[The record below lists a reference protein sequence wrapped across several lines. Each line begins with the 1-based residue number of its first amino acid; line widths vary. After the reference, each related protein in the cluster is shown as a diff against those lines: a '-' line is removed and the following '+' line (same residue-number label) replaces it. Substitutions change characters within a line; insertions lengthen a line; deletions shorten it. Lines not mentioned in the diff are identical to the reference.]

1 MMHFLL
7 NNILSRAYFASI
19 IILNKIAARETIHMN
34 RQNNSGLSLIKS
46 IFILTAIYLI
56 LRTVSS
62 FFPEARLWGF
72 NQAAFID
79 DLLWLYPILLVIAII
94 IYLLSGK
101 FDDFIGT
108 SVKGNKT
115 RIWTR
120 IAAAGII
127 LVLSVWGFY
136 LFTVKGHFLGD
147 GYQLLT
153 HLSNPALL
161 LKPESY
167 GDMLIHKFFAYSLR
181 NGTQGDVYASFRY
194 ISIFSGGI
202 FVVSL
207 LYYGHK
213 LAASEI
219 GYCLFVLMNLFS
231 AYSIMF
237 FGYVETYS
245 IAISVLAIFT
255 LSSLNSLKNNKR
267 SAIPII
273 SFALAVFVHKIS
285 LVFLPALIVYLLIT
299 FAGERIK
306 KILTS
311 GINIIIPGLILAVIF
326 FYSFIRIV
334 APLRIKFIFLPLLRD
349 RFTTDGYA
357 LLSINHILDYLN
369 LLLFLIPIS
378 IIIAITV
385 LIRKSDKKT
394 TIDSDQLLYILT
406 TAASGMLA
414 AFVLAP
420 KLGMARD
427 WDLMSTMFVAIQVSC
442 IYLWFDIFQRY
453 KRFLAA
459 SFLLLTVGLSIF
471 IPWLAV
477 NDSSD
482 GLSGYALSVMR
493 LDPKHGRTGFYLMLA
508 NLENNGKYVETEEL
522 GRYCAETFP
531 ETEWNKWGLYYFN
544 NGRLDEAEKYF
555 RKVIDENPGF
565 YAPYEGLA
573 RIQIENGEYEE
584 ALENLS
590 ISDAINP
597 YSSSTNYYLGE
608 CFELLHDDKTALKY
622 WRHSIRYDS
631 LNPLANIAL
640 GLYYYHNNNPDLAR
654 MHLNNIPADAFPAKA
669 EENQVIGEIYMGLG
683 DTSKARIFLDR
694 YGNKKETQ

>member
-1 MMHFLL
+1 
-7 NNILSRAYFASI
+7 
-19 IILNKIAARETIHMN
+19 MN
-34 RQNNSGLSLIKS
+34 RQNNNGLFLIKP
-46 IFILTAIYLI
+46 IFILTAVFLI
-56 LRTVSS
+56 LRLIAS

-79 DLLWLYPILLVIAII
+79 NLLWLYPVLLIIAVI

-101 FDDFIGT
+101 FKDFFGASAIGNIA
-108 SVKGNKT
+108 G
-115 RIWTR
+115 IWTR
-120 IAAAGII
+120 IVLAGII
-127 LVLSVWGFY
+127 LILSVWGFY
-136 LFTVKGHFLGD
+136 LYTVKGHFLGD
-147 GYQLLT
+147 GFQLLT

-181 NGTQGDVYASFRY
+181 NGTPGDVYASFKY
-194 ISIFSGGI
+194 VSIFSGGI
-202 FVVSL
+202 FIVSL

-213 LAASEI
+213 LATSEI
-219 GYCLFVLMNLFS
+219 GFCLFVLINLFS

-245 IAISVLAIFT
+245 IVISVLAIFV
-255 LSSLNSLKNNKR
+255 LSSLDSLKNNKR
-267 SAIPII
+267 SVIPIV
-273 SFALAVFVHKIS
+273 SFALAVFIHKIS
-285 LVFLPALIVYLLIT
+285 LVFLPALMVYLLIT
-299 FAGERIK
+299 FAGKRIK

-311 GINIIIPGLILAVIF
+311 RIYLIIPGFILAVIA
-326 FYSFIRIV
+326 FYSFIRIA

-357 LLSINHILDYLN
+357 LLSMSHILDYLN

-385 LIRKSDKKT
+385 LIRKTDEKT
-394 TIDSDQLLYILT
+394 TNSYGQLLYILI
-406 TAASGMLA
+406 AVCSGILA
-414 AFVLAP
+414 AFMLAP

-459 SFLLLTVGLSIF
+459 SFLLLIVGLSVF
-471 IPWLAV
+471 IPWLTV
-477 NDSSD
+477 NNSRE
-482 GLSGYALSVMR
+482 GLSDYALSVMR

-508 NLENNGKYVETEEL
+508 DLENNRKFLEMDEL

-531 ETEWNKWGLYYFN
+531 ETEWNKWGIYYLN
-544 NGRLDEAEKYF
+544 SGRLDEAEKYF
-555 RKVIDENPGF
+555 RRVIDENPGF

-573 RIQIENGEYEE
+573 RVQIEYGECEE

-590 ISDAINP
+590 IADAINP
-597 YSSSTNYYLGE
+597 YSSNTNYYLGE
-608 CFELLHDDKTALKY
+608 CYELLHDDKMALKY
-622 WRHSIRYDS
+622 WRKSIRYDS
-631 LNPLANIAL
+631 LNPLTNVAL
-640 GLYYYHNNNPDLAR
+640 GSYYYHNNNADLAQ
-654 MHLNNIPADAFPAKA
+654 MHLNSIPANTFPAKA
-669 EENQVIGEIYMGLG
+669 EENKVIGEIYMGLG
-683 DTSKARIFLDR
+683 DTAKARIFLDR
-694 YGNKKETQ
+694 YGE